1 MDLGGEDRLIRR
13 LRRHLEARGNR
24 FLGDDAALLPA
35 SGDLAV
41 SVDQQ
46 IAGVHFPDEL
56 DPALLARR
64 ALAVALSDL
73 AAMGAEPLHVL
84 LALAFPTAF
93 DAPRLLDALLAAC
106 RRYGVE
112 LVGGDLARSSRLAA
126 TLTVVGRRY
135 RGGRWLRR
143 RLARPGDRLWSGGPL
158 GQSALGRL
166 LIGRGASIKGRC
178 VELPARPALPRSLEA
193 AARRAVRRHLQ
204 PTPQLQLGHWL
215 ALRRRAAVIDVSDG
229 LALDLH
235 RLCRESGVGARLDA
249 RALAA
254 SRQERQLAALLKV
267 DFEQLAL
274 SGGEDYVLLFALPP
288 SVRPPRPMACRR
300 IGRITDGKEIILADA
315 RRERSL
321 PPAGW
326 DHLR

>member
-1 MDLGGEDRLIRR
+1 MDLAGEDRLIRR
-13 LRRHLEARGNR
+13 LRRRLEIRGNR

-46 IAGVHFPDEL
+46 IAGVHFPEGL
-56 DPALLARR
+56 DTALLARR

-73 AAMGAEPLHVL
+73 AAMGAEPLYVF
-84 LALAFPTAF
+84 LALAFPAAS
-93 DAPRLLDALLAAC
+93 DAPRLLDALLPAC

-112 LVGGDLARSSRLAA
+112 LAGGDLARSPRLAA

-135 RGGRWLRR
+135 PRGRWLRR
-143 RLARPGDRLWSGGPL
+143 HLARPGDLLWSGGPL
-158 GQSALGRL
+158 GLSALGRL
-166 LIGRGASIKGRC
+166 LIDQGASIAGRR
-178 VELPARPALPRSLEA
+178 VELPARLALPRSLA
-193 AARRAVRRHLQ
+193 AAASRAVRRHLQ
-204 PTPQLQLGHWL
+204 PTPQLELGLWL
-215 ALRRRAAVIDVSDG
+215 ALRRRAAAIDVSDG

-235 RLCRESGVGARLDA
+235 RLCHESDVGARLDA
-249 RALAA
+249 RSLTA
-254 SRQERQLAALLKV
+254 SRHERQLAGLLNV
-267 DFEQLAL
+267 EFEELAL

-288 SVRPPRPMACRR
+288 SVRPPRPLACRS
-300 IGRITDGKEIILADA
+300 IGRITDEKEIRLADS
-315 RRERSL
+315 RCERPL